1 MKKIMWLCNT
11 PLQEI
16 GKELGINISGES
28 WLQGI
33 SDQLRKQKSVELHYI
48 FPQGKMQGV
57 FKRKING
64 ICFWG
69 FYSNGGK
76 AYELSEKR
84 QRQIKKIVQEINPD
98 IIHIFGTEFAHT
110 LECVQSVPEKGKIV
124 VSIQGLVSELAKVYT
139 QKIPIAECIA
149 SATSSESLWKAKYG
163 FYRRGINERA
173 VLKEVPNI
181 IGRTAWDKKC
191 VKRQNP
197 DCRYFYCSETLRE
210 CFYEG
215 AWDICKIERNSIYV
229 SQAYYPI
236 KGFHILLESLGD
248 VLKSFPDTHVY
259 VAGGKAFLGTGDA
272 YGKYINKLI
281 MKYGLRNNITFLG
294 VLSAEKVKEYLL
306 QVHLMVMPSLLEN
319 SPNSIGEA
327 AILGTPV
334 VAEKVGGIPSIVR
347 GEREALLYSGH
358 NAKRL
363 AECIK
368 RIFLSDEL
376 ALKLSENGK
385 KRAKKLYDR
394 LGNLEKLQKIYETMG
409 KGETRG

>member
-11 PLQEI
+11 PLQEMRE
-16 GKELGINISGES
+16 ELGINISGES

-33 SDQLRKQKSVELHYI
+33 SNQLRKQEDIELHYV
-48 FPQGKMQGV
+48 FPQEKMQGV
-57 FKRKING
+57 LKRQIDG

-69 FYSNGGK
+69 FCSNGGK
-76 AYELSEKR
+76 EYEFSEKR
-84 QRQIKKIVQEINPD
+84 RRQIKKIVQEINPD

-110 LECVQSVPEKGKIV
+110 LECVRGVPDQRKIV
-124 VSIQGLVSELAKVYT
+124 VSIQGLVSELAKVYIR
-139 QKIPIAECIA
+139 KIPVTECIVSTA
-149 SATSSESLWKAKYG
+149 GRESLWQTKYN

-173 VLKEVPNI
+173 VLKEVRNI

-215 AWDICKIERNSIYV
+215 AWDICKIERHSIYV

-259 VAGGKAFLGTGDA
+259 VAGGKGFLGTGDA
-272 YGKYINKLI
+272 YGKYIGKLI
-281 MKYGLRNNITFLG
+281 MKYGLKNNITFLG
-294 VLSAEKVKEYLL
+294 VLPAEKVKERL
-306 QVHLMVMPSLLEN
+306 QQAHLMVMPSLLEN

-334 VAEKVGGIPSIVR
+334 VAGRVGGIPSIVR
-347 GEREALLYSGH
+347 DKREALLYSGH

-368 RIFLSDEL
+368 RIFSSDEL

-385 KRAKKLYDR
+385 KRAKRLYDR
-394 LGNLEKLQKIYETMG
+394 LGNLEKLQKIYETIG
-409 KGETRG
+409 QGETGE